1 MWKSHS
7 ICNSTYMEFNLRKEK
22 FVRVIVTASL
32 IYCVLMLL
40 TIVWTWYG
48 PIPGTRFEA
57 IVETNSR
64 GTLSLRHNRYFL
76 SPDFVKAGLA
86 IPVRN
91 LPPSLGQSGVQ
102 VECPYRVLERDR
114 YQATVL
120 DGADCTAI
128 EPRDTATTKIE
139 AVRTLP
145 MVQEF
150 IKDVEEAK
158 NGRRVSFRI
167 EEAELVKDEVVVV
180 SETDDTKETVW
191 RRFLVQGQ
199 TITVENPLTGEF
211 EPIAD

>member
-1 MWKSHS
+1 
-7 ICNSTYMEFNLRKEK
+7 MEFNIRKEK
-22 FVRVIVTASL
+22 FVRIIGIASL
-32 IYCVLMLL
+32 MYCALMLL
-40 TIVWTWYG
+40 AIVWTWYG
-48 PIPGTRFEA
+48 PISGTSFEA
-57 IVETNSR
+57 VIEANSK

-76 SPDFVKAGLA
+76 SPYFVKASLA

-91 LPPSLGQSGVQ
+91 LPPSLDQSGIR
-102 VECPYRVLERDR
+102 VECPYRVLERDK

-120 DGADCTAI
+120 DGADCVAI

-167 EEAELVKDEVVVV
+167 EDAELAKDEVVVV
-180 SETDDTKETVW
+180 SETDDNKETVW

-199 TITVENPLTGEF
+199 TVTVENPLTGEF
-211 EPIAD
+211 ESIAD